1 MRPFQILRPA
11 TLEEARAALGGS
23 AVSMIVAGGTDIM
36 GEMQEGTVS
45 PDTLVSIDGVRGP
58 DGMDG
63 IEVSDDGASIGSLA
77 TLAEIASNPAISRL
91 YPALAE
97 AAASVA
103 TPQIRNVG
111 TLGGNLSQRPRCWY
125 YRSPNFSC
133 LKRGGDTCYAVDG
146 LNKYHAIFGSGG
158 CHIVHPSDTAV
169 ALLALDASIEVFGEI
184 YGEIHG
190 EVGTR
195 AMPASSFFVTPDVDM
210 TRETALRDGEII
222 TRATLPPPDGAKSVY
237 LKAKERQAYDFA
249 LVSVA
254 GMMRVQDGVVTDAR
268 FALGGVAPVPYA
280 PPALGDALVGARASA
295 IDPTEIG
302 GMATLGARPM
312 SDNGY
317 KVRLAS
323 NLVARATEA
332 LLA

>member
-1 MRPFQILRPA
+1 MRPFQILTPA

-23 AVSMIVAGGTDIM
+23 SVSMIVAGGTDIM

-125 YRSPNFSC
+125 YRSPKFSC

-169 ALLALDASIEVFGEI
+169 ALLALDASIEI

-190 EVGTR
+190 EGGTR
-195 AMPASSFFVTPDVDM
+195 AMPASSFFVMPDVDM

-222 TRATLPPPDGAKSVY
+222 TRATLPPADGAKSVY

-254 GMMRVQDGVVTDAR
+254 GMMRVQNGVVTEAR

-280 PPALGDALVGARASA
+280 PPALGDALVGTRASA

>member
-1 MRPFQILRPA
+1 MRPFQILTPT

-63 IEVSDDGASIGSLA
+63 IEVSGDGASIGSLA
-77 TLAEIASNPAISRL
+77 TLAEIASNPVISRL

-125 YRSPNFSC
+125 YRSPKFSC

-184 YGEIHG
+184 PG

-195 AMPASSFFVTPDVDM
+195 AMPASSFFVMPDVDM

-312 SDNGY
+312 SDNGH
-317 KVRLAS
+317 KVLLAS

>member
-1 MRPFQILRPA
+1 MRPFQILTPA

-77 TLAEIASNPAISRL
+77 TLATIASHPAISRL

-111 TLGGNLSQRPRCWY
+111 TLGGNLNQRPRCWY
-125 YRSPNFSC
+125 YRSPKFSC

-146 LNKYHAIFGSGG
+146 LNKYHAIFSSGG

-169 ALLALDASIEVFGEI
+169 ALLALDASIEI

-190 EVGTR
+190 EGGINT
-195 AMPASSFFVTPDVDM
+195 MPASSFFVMPDVDM
-210 TRETALRDGEII
+210 TRETALRDGEIV

-254 GMMRVQDGVVTDAR
+254 GMMRVQNGVVTDAR

>member
-1 MRPFQILRPA
+1 MRPFQILTPA
-11 TLEEARAALGGS
+11 TLEEARAALGNRAGS
-23 AVSMIVAGGTDIM
+23 SIIAGGTDIM

-45 PDTLVSIDGVRGP
+45 PETLVSIVGVQ
-58 DGMDG
+58 GMDD

-77 TLAEIASNPAISRL
+77 TLATIASHPAISRL

-111 TLGGNLSQRPRCWY
+111 TLGGNLNQRPRCWY
-125 YRSPNFSC
+125 YRSPKFSC

-146 LNKYHAIFGSGG
+146 LNKYHAIFSSGG

-169 ALLALDASIEVFGEI
+169 ALLALDASIEI
-184 YGEIHG
+184 YGEG
-190 EVGTR
+190 GTH
-195 AMPASSFFVTPDVDM
+195 AMPASSFFVMPDVDM

-295 IDPTEIG
+295 IDPTKIG

>member
-1 MRPFQILRPA
+1 MRPFQILTPT

-45 PDTLVSIDGVRGP
+45 PDTLVSIDDVRCA

-77 TLAEIASNPAISRL
+77 TIAEIASNPAISRL

-111 TLGGNLSQRPRCWY
+111 TLGGNLNQRPRCWY
-125 YRSPNFSC
+125 YRSPKFTC

-146 LNKYHAIFGSGG
+146 LNKYHALFGSGG

-169 ALLALDASIEVFGEI
+169 ALLALDASIEI
-184 YGEIHG
+184 YGEG
-190 EVGTR
+190 GTR
-195 AMPASSFFVTPDVDM
+195 TMPASSFFVMPDVDM

-237 LKAKERQAYDFA
+237 IKAKERQAYDFA

-254 GMMRVQDGVVTDAR
+254 GMMRVQDGVVTEAR

-280 PPALGDALVGARASA
+280 PPALGNALVGTRASA